1 MRFYM
6 SKPTVFFGVMISTWL
21 LVRELVLCYNVFN
34 EAAIWIERRVSMPT
48 FEERLTLIEHEHA
61 QLKNENAELK
71 KAIEL
76 QTIAIGA
83 LVNKAALERLNEKYD
98 KMFDALIAHDRFTN
112 EQLAELRSQQAELD
126 GKIVGMQTE
135 VRQRF
140 EQQGTAMNAR
150 FEEVNRKFGHVETEL
165 SGHTTVLNEHT
176 TVLNEHTTI
185 LKEHTARFDRLETML
200 AQVLARLPE
209 QP

>member
-1 MRFYM
+1 
-6 SKPTVFFGVMISTWL
+6 
-21 LVRELVLCYNVFN
+21 
-34 EAAIWIERRVSMPT
+34 MPT

-98 KMFDALIAHDRFTN
+98 EMFDALIAHDRFTN

-150 FEEVNRKFGHVETEL
+150 FEEVNRKFGHLETEL
-165 SGHTTVLNEHT
+165 SEHT
-176 TVLNEHTTI
+176 TV

-209 QP
+209 PP